1 MTDEVSSGLT
11 LGELDCEE
19 ISEDEFKTGGSR
31 NAGSWKAEA
40 IKHFAEQ
47 LVEECAGKAIKLPI
61 KEFYSKFREDAGKEV
76 VKYAS
81 YYSRKVL
88 VEAFDSI
95 SAVAKVKTQDTKNS
109 STQGVMKISIQG
121 KAKVDEDED
130 TEE

>member
-1 MTDEVSSGLT
+1 MTDEVSSELA
-11 LGELDCEE
+11 LGELDFEE

-31 NAGSWKAEA
+31 NGGSWKAEA
-40 IKHFAEQ
+40 IKEFAKQ
-47 LVEECAGKAIKLPI
+47 LVDNCAGKAIKLPI
-61 KEFYSKFREDAGKEV
+61 KEFYSKFREDAGKEL

-109 STQGVMKISIQG
+109 STQGVMKISI
-121 KAKVDEDED
+121 AKVEEDED